1 MKVVDIAQEIYFDLN
16 SPSDLSL
23 AAISFWIR
31 ANIGNLNNTI
41 FSSFIIND
49 SYEITESDAEI
60 NINAVAILKK
70 MYMVHRYAVIIRSK
84 ITEVSANDVVE
95 IQDQDTRV
103 RRIDKNQLI
112 RSISAEKKQEEEE
125 LRFLISNYRANKS
138 SPGQVIGDDIVA
150 GSFPTDYPYIRTG
163 RNYGY
168 TAY

>member
-23 AAISFWIR
+23 AAVSFWIR

>member
-23 AAISFWIR
+23 AAVSFWVR
-31 ANIGNLNNTI
+31 ANIGNLNNSI

-84 ITEVSANDVVE
+84 ITEVSTNDVVE

>member
-23 AAISFWIR
+23 AAVSFWVR
-31 ANIGNLNNTI
+31 ANIGNLNNSI
-41 FSSFIIND
+41 FSSFNIND
-49 SYEITESDAEI
+49 SYEIVQDDAEI

-84 ITEVSANDVVE
+84 ITEVSTNDVVE

-138 SPGQVIGDDIVA
+138 TPGQIIGDDIVA
-150 GSFPTDYPYIRTG
+150 GNYQIDYPYIRAG

-168 TAY
+168 TSY

>member
-1 MKVVDIAQEIYFDLN
+1 MQD
-16 SPSDLSL
+16 
-23 AAISFWIR
+23 
-31 ANIGNLNNTI
+31 
-41 FSSFIIND
+41 
-49 SYEITESDAEI
+49 DAEI

-84 ITEVSANDVVE
+84 ITEVTTNDVVE

-138 SPGQVIGDDIVA
+138 TPGQIIGDDIVA
-150 GSFPTDYPYIRTG
+150 GNYQIDYPYIRAG

-168 TAY
+168 TSY

>member
-49 SYEITESDAEI
+49 SYEITESDVEI